1 MKQEKKSFRHESL
14 QDAQSIEKILAA
26 ISESLGKGKL
36 KFSDEEDEI
45 IFQPEG
51 LMKLKLTAAQD
62 GNEQRFNIKVNW
74 QLDSDKLKNKTI
86 KVEH

>member
-14 QDAQSIEKILAA
+14 QDAKSIEKILAA

-51 LMKLKLTAAQD
+51 LMKLKLSAAQD
-62 GNEQRFNIKVNW
+62 GNEQRFNIKVSW
-74 QLDSDKLKNKTI
+74 QLENDELKNKTI
-86 KVEH
+86 KVER

>member
-14 QDAQSIEKILAA
+14 QDAKSIEKILAA
-26 ISESLGKGKL
+26 ISENLGKGKL

-51 LMKLKLTAAQD
+51 LMRLKLSAAQD
-62 GNEQRFNIKVNW
+62 GNEQQIALRV
-74 QLDSDKLKNKTI
+74 
-86 KVEH
+86 

>member
-14 QDAQSIEKILAA
+14 QDAKSIEKILAA
-26 ISESLGKGKL
+26 ISENLGKGKL

-51 LMKLKLTAAQD
+51 LMRLKLSAAQD
-62 GNEQRFNIKVNW
+62 GNEQRFNIKVSW
-74 QLDSDKLKNKTI
+74 QLDNDKLKNKTI
-86 KVEH
+86 KVER

>member
-51 LMKLKLTAAQD
+51 LMKLKLTAGQD
-62 GNEQRFNIKVNW
+62 GNEQRFNIKVSW

>member
-14 QDAQSIEKILAA
+14 QDAKSIEKILAA

-45 IFQPEG
+45 VFQPEG
-51 LMKLKLTAAQD
+51 LMKLKLSAAQD
-62 GNEQRFNIKVNW
+62 GNEQRFNIKVSW
-74 QLDSDKLKNKTI
+74 QLDSDELKNKTI
-86 KVEH
+86 KVNR

>member
-14 QDAQSIEKILAA
+14 RDAKSIEKILAA

-51 LMKLKLTAAQD
+51 LMKLKLSAAQD
-62 GNEQRFNIKVNW
+62 GNEQRFNIKVSW
-74 QLDSDKLKNKTI
+74 QLENDELKNKTI
-86 KVEH
+86 KVER

>member
-62 GNEQRFNIKVNW
+62 GNEQRFNIKVSW

>member
-14 QDAQSIEKILAA
+14 QDAKSIEKILAA
-26 ISESLGKGKL
+26 ISENLGKGKL

-51 LMKLKLTAAQD
+51 LMRLKLSAAQD
-62 GNEQRFNIKVNW
+62 GNEQRFNIKVSW
-74 QLDSDKLKNKTI
+74 QLENDELKNKTI
-86 KVEH
+86 KVER

>member
-14 QDAQSIEKILAA
+14 QDAKSIEKILAA

-45 IFQPEG
+45 TFQPEG
-51 LMKLKLTAAQD
+51 LMKLKLSAAQD
-62 GNEQRFNIKVNW
+62 GNEQRFNIKVSW
-74 QLDSDKLKNKTI
+74 QLDSDELKNKTI
-86 KVEH
+86 KVNR